1 MIFSN
6 GLKVYQGGGEL
17 FHQEKRLSCAQCRRE
32 NIDMPFET
40 ALTKALDLRFPIV
53 AGPLGRGSSAEFLGA
68 VARSGS
74 FGFTA
79 AAHMPEDTLSEELAK
94 MSSATNGRFGANLSL
109 TRDRRN
115 WLAIALDAGVRVFS
129 LWQGDIEPYA
139 RIIKDAGGL
148 VFWTLGNPE
157 DATRA
162 KDMGVDFIVSQGQE
176 AGGHY
181 VGSAPTMSLLP
192 AVVDAAKGVPVV
204 AAGGIA
210 DGRGLVAAMALGA
223 CGVWMGTRFV
233 ASKESASHRGYK
245 ERVVAARA
253 TDLVDTELFDPVGQE
268 CPHRVIRNSTYSR
281 WEEAGR
287 PATGQ
292 RPGESDRIS
301 RFPNGKPLYRYDA
314 AAAWDA
320 MEGDWEASPLYAG
333 TTIDL
338 IHEVK
343 SVAEI
348 VGEIDTT
355 ARATLNEI
363 VNLRIVR

>member
-1 MIFSN
+1 
-6 GLKVYQGGGEL
+6 
-17 FHQEKRLSCAQCRRE
+17 
-32 NIDMPFET
+32 MPFET
-40 ALTKALDLRFPIV
+40 ALTKALDLRVPVV
-53 AGPLGRGSSAEFLGA
+53 AAPLGRGSSAEFLGA
-68 VARSGS
+68 MANSGS

-79 AAHMPEDTLSEELAK
+79 AAHMPEETLSDELAR
-94 MSSATNGRFGANLSL
+94 MSRATNGRFGANLSL
-109 TRDRRN
+109 TRDRRK
-115 WLAIALDAGVRVFS
+115 WLATALEAGVRVFS
-129 LWQGDIEPYA
+129 VWQGDIEPYV

-148 VFWTLGNPE
+148 VFWTVGSPDE
-157 DATRA
+157 AARA
-162 KDMGVDFIVSQGQE
+162 KDLGVDFIVSQGQE

-181 VGSAPTMSLLP
+181 VGRAPTMSLLP
-192 AVVDAAKGVPVV
+192 SIVDAAKGVPVV

-233 ASKESASHRGYK
+233 ASKESANHRGYK

-253 TDLVDTELFDPVGQE
+253 TDLAETELFDPVGQE
-268 CPHRVIRNSTYSR
+268 CPHRVIRNSTFSK

-292 RPGESDRIS
+292 RPGEGDRIS
-301 RFPNGKPLYRYDA
+301 HFPNGKPLYRYDA

-333 TTIDL
+333 TTIEL
-338 IHEVK
+338 IRDVK

-348 VGEIDTT
+348 VVDIETT
-355 ARATLNEI
+355 ARAALDKI
-363 VNLRIVR
+363 ADLRAVR

>member
-1 MIFSN
+1 
-6 GLKVYQGGGEL
+6 
-17 FHQEKRLSCAQCRRE
+17 
-32 NIDMPFET
+32 MPFET
-40 ALTKALDLRFPIV
+40 ALTKALDLRVPVV

-68 VARSGS
+68 VANSGS

-79 AAHMPEDTLSEELAK
+79 AAHMPEETLSDELAK
-94 MSSATNGRFGANLSL
+94 MSWATNGRFGANLSL
-109 TRDRRN
+109 TRDRRK
-115 WLAIALDAGVRVFS
+115 WLAIALEAGVRVFS
-129 LWQGDIEPYA
+129 VWQGNIEPYV

-148 VFWTLGNPE
+148 VFWTLGSPDE
-157 DATRA
+157 AARA
-162 KDMGVDFIVSQGQE
+162 KDLGADFIVSQGQE

-192 AVVDAAKGVPVV
+192 SIVDAAKGVPVV

-233 ASKESASHRGYK
+233 ASKESANHRGYK

-253 TDLVDTELFDPVGQE
+253 TDLVETELFDPVGQE
-268 CPHRVIRNSTYSR
+268 CPHRVIRNSTFSK

-292 RPGESDRIS
+292 RPGEGDHIS

-333 TTIDL
+333 TTIEL
-338 IHEVK
+338 IRDVK

-348 VGEIDTT
+348 VEDIETT
-355 ARATLNEI
+355 AQAALNKI
-363 VNLRIVR
+363 ADLRTVR

>member
-1 MIFSN
+1 
-6 GLKVYQGGGEL
+6 
-17 FHQEKRLSCAQCRRE
+17 
-32 NIDMPFET
+32 MPFET
-40 ALTKALDLRFPIV
+40 ALTKVLDLRVPVV

-68 VARSGS
+68 MAHSGC

-79 AAHMPEDTLSEELAK
+79 AAHMPEETLSDELAK
-94 MSSATNGRFGANLSL
+94 MKRATNGRFGANLSL

-129 LWQGDIEPYA
+129 LWQGDLEPYV
-139 RIIKDAGGL
+139 RTIKDAGGL
-148 VFWTLGNPE
+148 VFWTLGTPGE
-157 DATRA
+157 AARA
-162 KDMGVDFIVSQGQE
+162 KDLGVDFIVSQGSE

-192 AVVDAAKGVPVV
+192 SIVDVAKGVPVL

-233 ASKESASHRGYK
+233 ASRESANHPGYK
-245 ERVVAARA
+245 ERIVAARA
-253 TDLVDTELFDPVGQE
+253 TDLVETELFDPVGQE
-268 CPHRVIRNSTYSR
+268 CPHRVIRNSTYAG
-281 WEEAGR
+281 WEAAGR

-338 IHEVK
+338 IHDVK

-348 VGEIDTT
+348 VGDIETT
-355 ARATLNEI
+355 AQAAFDKI
-363 VNLRIVR
+363 AGLRTAR

>member
-1 MIFSN
+1 
-6 GLKVYQGGGEL
+6 
-17 FHQEKRLSCAQCRRE
+17 
-32 NIDMPFET
+32 MPLET
-40 ALTKALDLRFPIV
+40 ALTKALDLRVPV
-53 AGPLGRGSSAEFLGA
+53 LAAPLGRGSSAEFLGA
-68 VARSGS
+68 IADSGG

-79 AAHMPEDTLSEELAK
+79 LMHMPEETVSDELAQR
-94 MSSATNGRFGANLSL
+94 SRATNGRFGANLTL
-109 TRDRRN
+109 IVDQRRK
-115 WLAIALDAGVRVFS
+115 LAAALDAGVRVFS
-129 LWQGDIEPYA
+129 LWHGDIEPYV
-139 RIIKDAGGL
+139 RIVKDAGGL
-148 VFWTLGNPE
+148 VFWTLGSPE
-157 DATRA
+157 DAARA
-162 KDMGVDFIVSQGQE
+162 KDLGVDFIVSQGRE
-176 AGGHY
+176 AGGHL
-181 VGSAPTMSLLP
+181 VGGAPTMSLLP

-210 DGRGLVAAMALGA
+210 DGCGLVAALALGA

-233 ASKESASHRGYK
+233 ASKESANHRGYK

-253 TDLVDTELFDPVGQE
+253 TDLVETELFNVGWQE

-301 RFPNGKPLYRYDA
+301 RFPNGKPLYRYDVA
-314 AAAWDA
+314 APWDA
-320 MEGDWEASPLYAG
+320 MEGAWEASPHYAG

-348 VGEIDTT
+348 VGEIETT
-355 ARATLNEI
+355 AQTALEKI
-363 VNLRIVR
+363 AHLRTVR